1 MLTRIAVSAAFVAL
15 LSVPAAMA
23 GENCNWGHKTKA
35 QTAQTQTPEPQ
46 TTAPVTV
53 AEAPADTQTPAPTT
67 DTAVQD

>member
-35 QTAQTQTPEPQ
+35 QTAQTQTPKPE

-53 AEAPADTQTPAPTT
+53 AEAPADTQTPAPTA